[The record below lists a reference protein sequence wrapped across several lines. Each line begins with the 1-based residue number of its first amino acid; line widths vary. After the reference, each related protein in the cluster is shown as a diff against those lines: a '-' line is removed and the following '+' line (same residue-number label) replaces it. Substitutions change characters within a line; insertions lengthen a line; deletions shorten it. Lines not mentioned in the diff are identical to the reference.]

1 MDVCLEE
8 TPNWEFESYSRE
20 MGEVHKG
27 KRVPLAAPEA
37 DHEVAEAVLSELA
50 AAFLGQQ
57 AAAAST
63 GSNGASPNG
72 AGAAASSD
80 STLPN
85 PQDIYR
91 VLVEQIPAVVFVA
104 YIEKGISEA
113 YVSPQIESSLGFS
126 QEEWL
131 QDPIRWYQRIHPED
145 RQRWSLDAAQ
155 MLLTSE
161 PLKSAYRVIARDGR
175 VVWFQCEVKM
185 VRRPDGRPWFLHGV
199 GFDITDLKET
209 EQSLEERTA
218 ELGHLSSR
226 LLRTRDEEHRR
237 IARELH
243 DSLGQYLAALKMNLA
258 RLGDSRN
265 PKGEAL
271 HRETEEIVDRCIAE
285 TRTLSYLL
293 HPPLLDEIG
302 FVAAAT
308 WYVEGFAKR
317 SGIKVALELAPKLK
331 RLPEPVELAMF
342 RILQEALTNIHRHSG
357 STAAEI
363 VVGVDEGVV
372 FLEVTDH
379 GRGMSMELVRKFK
392 RVGGDVGVGL
402 SGIRE
407 RVKELGGRVEIKS
420 GPQGTMLRVD
430 VPIVVENAAQGNC

>member
-1 MDVCLEE
+1 M
-8 TPNWEFESYSRE
+8 
-20 MGEVHKG
+20 HKG

-57 AAAAST
+57 AAALST
-63 GSNGASPNG
+63 GSNGASSNG
-72 AGAAASSD
+72 AGAAATD

-104 YIEKGISEA
+104 YIEKGITEA

-131 QDPIRWYQRIHPED
+131 QDPIRWYERIHPED

-265 PKGEAL
+265 PKGEVL

-308 WYVEGFAKR
+308 WYVDGFSKR
-317 SGIKVALELAPKLK
+317 SGIKVALDLAPKLR
-331 RLPEPVELAMF
+331 RLPEAVELALF
-342 RILQEALTNIHRHSG
+342 RIMQEALTNIHRHSG

-379 GRGMSMELVRKFK
+379 GRGMPSELVRKFK
-392 RVGGDVGVGL
+392 KVGAEIGVGL

-407 RVKELGGRVEIKS
+407 RVKELGGRVEIRSDQK
-420 GPQGTMLRVD
+420 GMVLRVD
-430 VPIVVENAAQGNC
+430 VPIEVENSAQGTF

>member
-1 MDVCLEE
+1 
-8 TPNWEFESYSRE
+8 
-20 MGEVHKG
+20 
-27 KRVPLAAPEA
+27 
-37 DHEVAEAVLSELA
+37 
-50 AAFLGQQ
+50 
-57 AAAAST
+57 
-63 GSNGASPNG
+63 
-72 AGAAASSD
+72 
-80 STLPN
+80 
-85 PQDIYR
+85 
-91 VLVEQIPAVVFVA
+91 
-104 YIEKGISEA
+104 
-113 YVSPQIESSLGFS
+113 
-126 QEEWL
+126 
-131 QDPIRWYQRIHPED
+131 
-145 RQRWSLDAAQ
+145 
-155 MLLTSE
+155 
-161 PLKSAYRVIARDGR
+161 
-175 VVWFQCEVKM
+175 
-185 VRRPDGRPWFLHGV
+185 
-199 GFDITDLKET
+199 
-209 EQSLEERTA
+209 
-218 ELGHLSSR
+218 
-226 LLRTRDEEHRR
+226 
-237 IARELH
+237 
-243 DSLGQYLAALKMNLA
+243 LAALKMNLA

-420 GPQGTMLRVD
+420 GPQGTILRVD
-430 VPIVVENAAQGNC
+430 VPI

>member
-1 MDVCLEE
+1 MQ
-8 TPNWEFESYSRE
+8 
-20 MGEVHKG
+20 KG
-27 KRVPLAAPEA
+27 KRVRLAAPQA
-37 DHEVAEAVLSELA
+37 DHEAAEAVLAELA
-50 AAFLGQQ
+50 VAFLGQQ
-57 AAAAST
+57 AAAGASVT
-63 GSNGASPNG
+63 GLNGAGSNGAGVAS
-72 AGAAASSD
+72 AADHA
-80 STLPN
+80 LPN

-131 QDPIRWYQRIHPED
+131 QDPIRWYERIHPDD
-145 RQRWSLDAAQ
+145 RQRWSFDAAQ

-199 GFDITDLKET
+199 GFDITGLKET
-209 EQSLEERTA
+209 EQSLEERTT
-218 ELGHLSSR
+218 ELQHLSSR

-258 RLGDSRN
+258 RLSDSRN
-265 PKGEAL
+265 PKGELL
-271 HRETEEIVDRCIAE
+271 HQETEEIVDRCIAE

-293 HPPLLDEIG
+293 HPPLLEEIG

-308 WYVEGFAKR
+308 WYVDGFAKR
-317 SGIKVALELAPKLK
+317 SGIKVSLELAPKLK
-331 RLPEPVELAMF
+331 RLTEPLELAMF

-357 STAAEI
+357 STSAEI

-379 GRGMSMELVRKFK
+379 GHGMPSELVKKFK
-392 RVGGDVGVGL
+392 KVGAEVGVGL

-407 RVKELGGRVEIKS
+407 RVKELGGRVEIRS
-420 GPQGTMLRVD
+420 DQRGTILRVD
-430 VPIVVENAAQGNC
+430 IPLEMS

>member
-1 MDVCLEE
+1 MTRARSKAELDKEE
-8 TPNWEFESYSRE
+8 LNLVRTR
-20 MGEVHKG
+20 
-27 KRVPLAAPEA
+27 
-37 DHEVAEAVLSELA
+37 AEGVLSELA
-50 AAFLGQQ
+50 AAFFGEPRE
-57 AAAAST
+57 ARAVA
-63 GSNGASPNG
+63 GPSNGG
-72 AGAAASSD
+72 AGAASAAD
-80 STLPN
+80 SADALPN

-131 QDPIRWYQRIHPED
+131 QDPIRWYERIHPDD
-145 RQRWSLDAAQ
+145 RQRWSIDAAQ
-155 MLLTSE
+155 MLVTSQ
-161 PLKSAYRVIARDGR
+161 PLRSAYRVLARDGR

-199 GFDITDLKET
+199 GFDVSELKNT
-209 EQSLEERTA
+209 EQSLEERTG
-218 ELGHLSSR
+218 ELQHLSSR
-226 LLRTRDEEHRR
+226 LLRTQDEEHRR

-243 DSLGQYLAALKMNLA
+243 DSLGQYLAALKMSIA
-258 RLGDSRN
+258 RVTDPR
-265 PKGEAL
+265 GETL
-271 HRETEEIVDRCIAE
+271 ERLQQEMEQIVDRCITE

-317 SGIKVALELAPKLK
+317 SGIKVRLDLAPKL
-331 RLPEPVELAMF
+331 RRMSDNVELALF

-357 STAAEI
+357 SELAEI
-363 VVGVDEGVV
+363 LVGVDEGVV
-372 FLEVTDH
+372 FLEVKDH
-379 GRGMSMELVRKFK
+379 GKGLPAELVKKFK
-392 RVGGDVGVGL
+392 RVGADIGVGL

-407 RVKELGGRVEIKS
+407 RVKELGGKVEITS
-420 GPQGTMLRVD
+420 DGEGTALK
-430 VPIVVENAAQGNC
+430 VEIPLERS